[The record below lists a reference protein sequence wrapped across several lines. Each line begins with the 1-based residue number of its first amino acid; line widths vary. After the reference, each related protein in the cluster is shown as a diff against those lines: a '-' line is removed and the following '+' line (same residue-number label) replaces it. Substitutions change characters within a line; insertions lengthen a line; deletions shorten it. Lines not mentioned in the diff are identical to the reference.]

1 MYFSE
6 FSNAYILFMYTFL
19 QSQRDEGSNM
29 IKNVYRELNEEE
41 KWNVGVQTPN
51 FYFTNYTK

>member
-1 MYFSE
+1 
-6 FSNAYILFMYTFL
+6 
-19 QSQRDEGSNM
+19 M